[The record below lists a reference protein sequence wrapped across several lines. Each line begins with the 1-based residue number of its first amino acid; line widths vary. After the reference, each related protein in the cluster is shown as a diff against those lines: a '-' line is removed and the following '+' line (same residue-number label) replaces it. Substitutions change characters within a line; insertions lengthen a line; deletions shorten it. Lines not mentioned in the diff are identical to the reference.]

1 MKKVSN
7 KIQKFIK
14 KFKISISTF
23 LLIILITLI
32 GFWAYQS
39 SYKPDYTE
47 YTSLSKEYSSS
58 ITLSN
63 NQNIISQKFNTPYSI
78 LTGISFFTD
87 NEIAGEYRIE
97 IVNQSTKKTLVKEM
111 FDKNNKM
118 NNTVYIHFHKS
129 IKVPKNSTLLIKIIK
144 EDSSNNILN
153 ISSNQHGKIPLTINN
168 VKISQTL
175 NLDIYG
181 GSSKGFWTIFPI
193 TISLIVISILTYI
206 YILFLKGR
214 NPFHNSKVQA
224 FLLGILIFLL
234 LYIFQYGYVFW
245 DETDY
250 MLSGLYIAQGKTL
263 YIDYITQHMPFPSIL
278 IAIFNKIFKAFAI
291 NQLRLCWYLILSST
305 YAFIYFRYHQTIG
318 KLKTFLIPFV
328 HILISFGLSHINS
341 SLFLADTIQL
351 LGMTILLLEFLN
363 YWKDGEITHQRII
376 LISICIFTSFTS
388 IFASIFNIFIIFIGF
403 LIKEIQMQKGNK
415 KRNFSYFIKR
425 YIKLLWIFIPFILF
439 LIYLMMT
446 ESLFPFIDQ
455 TYTFNRKIYPYY
467 NVYMTTKNYGQN
479 IFAPFYLGIW
489 NMLKLIPKAIEMI
502 GYEKLTSQ
510 YLIMLILILSFIY
523 TSIRHFKNEKL
534 KTILLFFFIGFLF
547 QRTNNE
553 FHAVPG
559 YALITTILIY
569 NLDLKLF
576 LKNQIT
582 IIAMIIT
589 ILLLILPYGIHFKYV
604 YMEKEDRISEIDKE
618 IIEQTKEGENI
629 YMDLY
634 SNPSLYPTYKN
645 RNIINK
651 ELFVLPWYMEKYQ
664 QDQIE
669 ELTEYQPKIVVYEEK
684 YAKKGVWKVKNYNI
698 PLQEYFHNYYEKIN
712 DLPIY
717 KRKTS

>member
-7 KIQKFIK
+7 KIIKIIQKIK
-14 KFKISISTF
+14 IPLATF
-23 LLIILITLI
+23 LLIIMISLL
-32 GFWAYQS
+32 GFWIHQS
-39 SYKPDYTE
+39 SYKPDYIE
-47 YTSLSKEYSSS
+47 YTSLSKEYNST
-58 ITLSN
+58 IALSN
-63 NQNIISQKFNTPYSI
+63 NQNTISQKLNTPYPI
-78 LTGISFFTD
+78 LTGISFFTSNKID
-87 NEIAGEYRIE
+87 SKYKIE
-97 IVNQSTKKTLVKEM
+97 IINPVTKKILVEES
-111 FDKNNKM
+111 FDKKNKM
-118 NNTVYIHFHKS
+118 DNMIHIDFHKA
-129 IKVPKNSTLLIKIIK
+129 IKVPKNTTLLLKIIK
-144 EDSSNNILN
+144 QDSSNTILD
-153 ISSNQHGKIPLTINN
+153 ISSDQHGKIPLTVNDIE
-168 VKISQTL
+168 VPQTL

-181 GSSKGFWTIFPI
+181 GKSKGFWAIFPI
-193 TISLIVISILTYI
+193 TISLITVSILTYI
-206 YILFLKGR
+206 YILFLKR
-214 NPFHNSKVQA
+214 KNPFKNSKVQA

-278 IAIFNKIFKAFAI
+278 IAVFNKLFNAFAL
-291 NQLRLCWYLILSST
+291 NQLRLCWYLVLSST

-318 KLKTFLIPFV
+318 KLKAFLIPLV
-328 HILISFGLSHINS
+328 HIFLSFGLSHINS

-363 YWKDGEITHQRII
+363 YWKDGEITHRRII

-388 IFASIFNIFIIFIGF
+388 IFASVFNIFVIFIGF
-403 LIKEIQMQKGNK
+403 LIKEIQLQKINK
-415 KRNFSYFIKR
+415 KRTYLYFIKR
-425 YIKLLWIFIPFILF
+425 YAKLLWIFIPFILF
-439 LIYLMMT
+439 FIYLIMT

-455 TYTFNRKIYPYY
+455 TYTFNREIYPHY
-467 NVYMTTKNYGQN
+467 NVLATTKNYGQN
-479 IFAPFYLGIW
+479 IFAPFYLEIW

-502 GYEKLTSQ
+502 GYEKSTSQ

-523 TSIRHFKNEKL
+523 TSIRHFKNEKI
-534 KTILLFFFIGFLF
+534 KTTILFFYISFLF

-553 FHAVPG
+553 FHAIPG
-559 YALITTILIY
+559 YALIATILIY
-569 NLDLKLF
+569 NMDLKSF

-582 IIAMIIT
+582 IMTMLVT
-589 ILLLILPYGIHFKYV
+589 IFLLILPYGIHFKYV
-604 YMEKEDRISEIDKE
+604 YTEKENSISKLDKE
-618 IIEQTKEGENI
+618 IIDQTKVGETI

-664 QDQIE
+664 NDQIE
-669 ELTEYQPKIVVYEEK
+669 ELIKYEPKIIIYDEK
-684 YAKKGVWKVKNYNI
+684 YAKEGVWGEKNYDILLKKYIN
-698 PLQEYFHNYYEKIN
+698 YYYEKIN

-717 KRKTS
+717 KRKIS

>member
-7 KIQKFIK
+7 QIQKFMK
-14 KFKISISTF
+14 KFKIPIFTF
-23 LLIILITLI
+23 LLIMIITLLGVWI
-32 GFWAYQS
+32 YQS
-39 SYKPDYTE
+39 SYKPDYIE
-47 YTSLSKEYSSS
+47 YASLSKEYNSS

-78 LTGISFFTD
+78 LTGINFFTD
-87 NEIAGEYRIE
+87 SKIASEYKIE
-97 IVNQSTKKTLVKEM
+97 IINQSTKKTLIKQT
-111 FDKNNKM
+111 FDKNNKI
-118 NNTVYIHFHKS
+118 NNTVYIHFHKA
-129 IKVPKNSTLLIKIIK
+129 IKVPKNNTLLIQIIK
-144 EDSSNNILN
+144 DDSSNNILN

-175 NLDIYG
+175 NIDIYG

-193 TISLIVISILTYI
+193 TISFIIIFILTYI
-206 YILFLKGR
+206 YILLLKGK
-214 NPFHNSKVQA
+214 NPFQNSKVQA

-250 MLSGLYIAQGKTL
+250 MLSGLYMAQGKTL
-263 YIDYITQHMPFPSIL
+263 YMDYITQHMPFPSIL
-278 IAIFNKIFKAFAI
+278 IAIFNKIFNAFAI
-291 NQLRLCWYLILSST
+291 NQLRLCWYLMLSST
-305 YAFIYFRYHQTIG
+305 YTFIYFRYHRTIG

-328 HILISFGLSHINS
+328 HIFISFSLSHINS
-341 SLFLADTIQL
+341 SFFLADTIQL

-363 YWKDGEITHQRII
+363 YWKDGEITNQRMI

-388 IFASIFNIFIIFIGF
+388 IFASIFNILVIFIGF
-403 LIKEIQMQKGNK
+403 LIKEIQMRK
-415 KRNFSYFIKR
+415 KIRIRR

-439 LIYLMMT
+439 LIYLIMT

-510 YLIMLILILSFIY
+510 YLIMLILIFSFIY
-523 TSIRHFKNEKL
+523 TSIRHFKNEKV
-534 KTILLFFFIGFLF
+534 KTIILFFFISFLF

-553 FHAVPG
+553 FHATPG

-582 IIAMIIT
+582 IMAMIIT

-604 YMEKEDRISEIDKE
+604 YIEKEDRISEIDKE

-669 ELTEYQPKIVVYEEK
+669 ELTKYRPKIVVYEEK
-684 YAKKGVWKVKNYNI
+684 YAKNGVWGAKNYNI